1 MVLGGFGR
9 GALPGQLAGPRGLAA
24 HRGTGTLFV
33 AELGNQRVT
42 GWSFESGRWVQS
54 HTFTGTKKIPL
65 LEPTA
70 ICVDENGPWLYIADS
85 KAHMVSR
92 WRLEVE
98 MGEIVA
104 GGLGPGETLEQLDR
118 PTGVA
123 VDSFGRVYVTESGLK
138 QVSWIGGSMSGWMG
152 FGLHIL
158 GVEVG
163 CLDSSWRKLFV
174 IDVTQGSVVQFF
186 ESLI

>member
-24 HRGTGTLFV
+24 HRGRGTLFV

-42 GWSFESGRWVQS
+42 AWSFESRWVQS

-70 ICVDENGPWLYIADS
+70 ICVDENDPWLYIADS

-92 WRLEVE
+92 WRLEVDV
-98 MGEIVA
+98 GEIVA

-123 VDSFGRVYVTESGLK
+123 VDLFGRVYVTESGSK
-138 QVSWIGGSMSGWMG
+138 QVTCTGGGRMSEWVLAPTGAEV
-152 FGLHIL
+152 FG
-158 GVEVG
+158 V
-163 CLDSSWRKLFV
+163 
-174 IDVTQGSVVQFF
+174 
-186 ESLI
+186 LIPAR